1 MIRMYKYLLL
11 PLFVM
16 FVLESLRFIFRE
28 QFALFPSTAET
39 IRYFFLHLPRLV
51 FHASITLREV
61 LLGFACSVLLAFP
74 LAWLMVLNEDVCNFF
89 QSTFVVVQCVPMFT
103 LAPIMVTLFGWT
115 FMAILIPT
123 ILMIIFPLTI
133 SIFKGFSQVS
143 KPMLNYFRFHGAS
156 EWKIL
161 VKLRIPYAMPNI
173 FAGLRISTAIA
184 GVGAVAGEWA
194 GAQDGLGVYL
204 QMCRRNIDMS
214 GVFCGIILLVAISLI
229 LYNVVVL
236 IERKWV
242 RFESCN

>member
-1 MIRMYKYLLL
+1 MKRLYKYFLT
-11 PLFVM
+11 PLFVIL
-16 FVLESLRFIFRE
+16 VWEGLRLIFRD
-28 QFALFPSTAET
+28 QFALLPSTVET
-39 IRYFFLHLPRLV
+39 VRYFFLHIDRLS
-51 FHASITLREV
+51 FHASITLREI
-61 LLGFACSVLLAFP
+61 LLGCFCSIVLAFP
-74 LAWLMVLNEDVCNFF
+74 LAWLMVLNEDICDFF

-133 SIFKGFSQVS
+133 NIFKGFAQVPKS
-143 KPMLNYFRFHGAS
+143 LLNYFRFHKAS

-161 VKLRIPYAMPNI
+161 FKLRIPYAMPNI

-214 GVFCGIILLVAISLI
+214 GVFCGIFILVAISLI
-229 LYNVVVL
+229 LYNVVIL
-236 IERKWV
+236 IERKWI
-242 RFESCN
+242 RHEGFY